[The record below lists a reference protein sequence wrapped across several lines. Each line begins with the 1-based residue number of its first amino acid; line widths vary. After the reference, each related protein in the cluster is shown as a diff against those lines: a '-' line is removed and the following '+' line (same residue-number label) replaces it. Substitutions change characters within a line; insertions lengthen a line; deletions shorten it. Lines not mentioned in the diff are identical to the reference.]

1 MVGLM
6 AMAGMPV
13 HSYAEAPASQI
24 GTQDMHAYIA
34 GNPSDTLGAGY
45 QGYGFAYPI
54 ANYTSV
60 LPQHDILYVDSLG
73 DSSVYVSG
81 NGSTI
86 MRLTPVPSGYG
97 VFNITLPLGTYML
110 TVDISSS
117 FLGKSV
123 VDSFSVNV
131 LSPSMYKKYVSS
143 KVSSK
148 AVIQQIPP
156 IDVFGMVA
164 MSMAAAV
171 LLGTPIFYSAWNRH
185 RDKKGAV
192 SVLDG
197 FFNFGGRK

>member
-1 MVGLM
+1 M

-13 HSYAEAPASQI
+13 HSNAQVPASSI

-60 LPQHDILYVDSLG
+60 LPQNDLLYVNSLG
-73 DSSVYVSG
+73 NSSVYVTG

-86 MRLTPVPSGYG
+86 MKLTAVPSGYG
-97 VFNITLPLGTYML
+97 VFNLSLPLGTYML

-123 VDSFSVNV
+123 TEAFSVTV
-131 LSPSMYKKYVSS
+131 LSPTMYKTYVSS
-143 KVSSK
+143 HVTAKPVTK
-148 AVIQQIPP
+148 AVSP

-164 MSMAAAV
+164 LSMAFAV
-171 LLGTPIFYSAWNRH
+171 LLGTPISYSVWNRH

-192 SVLDG
+192 SVLEG
-197 FFNFGGRK
+197 FFRFGGKK